1 LVKAGYIPDA
11 GHLVWIS
18 LDPQQGREQAGRRP
32 FLVLSRRIY
41 NAKTSLLVGV
51 PVSSVRK
58 GRPFEVQLSTGGS
71 ITGVALSDQVK
82 SLDWRARFVE
92 YAESASP
99 LTLRDVRSL
108 ISTLLDLR

>member
-1 LVKAGYIPDA
+1 LVKAGYVPDA
-11 GHLVWIS
+11 GDLVWIS
-18 LDPQQGREQAGRRP
+18 ADPQQGREQAGRQP

-51 PVSSVRK
+51 PVTSLPK
-58 GRPFEVQLSTGGS
+58 GRPFEVQLAPGGS

-82 SLDWRARFVE
+82 SLDWRARIAE
-92 YAESASP
+92 YAESVSP
-99 LTLRDVRSL
+99 LVLRDVRSL